1 MDISK
6 LITELENK
14 GVITISNAIDLSE
27 LNRLR
32 AIYDFNWNE
41 IKNQLDT
48 LHWKRV
54 KFYPNVQV
62 KTGFFS
68 KAIYDNKLVAS
79 YHDRDGYGDSQ
90 IINMGNNRYDFMY
103 GFEKLH
109 LKSDI
114 VDSLMQSLLHCE
126 YDSYIGA
133 LPVLEQTTA
142 NNGSIDFVG
151 SKGIW
156 HRDAYSLFDDETIDL
171 MLKPFY
177 YTVLIPLDDMDAHGR
192 TTEFILGSHRINLF
206 ANGICNNADLEKW
219 CNNDDIARYKLDCKA
234 GDVCIFH
241 GYLIH
246 RGLDSRMEGIRV
258 CYAVYKK
265 NWYNDE
271 PEENYILE
279 ESGIIIK

>member
-6 LITELENK
+6 LITELDNK
-14 GVITISNAIDLSE
+14 GVITIPNAIELSE

-48 LHWKRV
+48 LDWKRV
-54 KFYPNVQV
+54 KFKSNVQET
-62 KTGFFS
+62 TGFFS

-90 IINMGNNRYDFMY
+90 IINMGNGRYDFMY

-133 LPVLEQTTA
+133 LPVLEQTTT
-142 NNGSIDFVG
+142 NNKIIEGVG

-156 HRDAYSLFDDETIDL
+156 HRDAYSLFDDESIDL
-171 MLKPFY
+171 VLKPFY
-177 YTVLIPLDDMDAHGR
+177 YTVLIPLDSMDAHGR
-192 TTEFILGSHRINLF
+192 TTEFILGSHRINLRDNNIRS
-206 ANGICNNADLEKW
+206 AHDLDKWYNNGVAK
-219 CNNDDIARYKLDCKA
+219 YKLECQA

-246 RGLDSRMEGIRV
+246 RGLDARMEGIRV

-279 ESGIIIK
+279 ESGTIIK